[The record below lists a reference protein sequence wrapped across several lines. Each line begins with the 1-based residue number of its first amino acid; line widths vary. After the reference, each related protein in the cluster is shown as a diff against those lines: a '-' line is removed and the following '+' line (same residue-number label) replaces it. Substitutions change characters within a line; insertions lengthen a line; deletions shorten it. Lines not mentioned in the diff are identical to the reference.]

1 LVYFTCFV
9 MVGWFRF
16 GLWCLKPLSTIFQL
30 YRGGQF
36 YWWRKPEYPEKT
48 TDLPQVTDKLY
59 HIMLYR
65 VHLAMNGVRT
75 DNFMVIDT
83 DCICSCKSNNHTI
96 TTTTLLFKL
105 YFHTDRNYNRQVL
118 LAIMMS
124 LNYDILLIYQLH
136 IYISRD
142 LIISNL
148 HHKILPMQ
156 VLITPVVLLLNRQ
169 SEELLLFLCFSVA
182 RFFLFPLLSFP

>member
-1 LVYFTCFV
+1 
-9 MVGWFRF
+9 
-16 GLWCLKPLSTIFQL
+16 
-30 YRGGQF
+30 
-36 YWWRKPEYPEKT
+36 
-48 TDLPQVTDKLY
+48 
-59 HIMLYR
+59 
-65 VHLAMNGVRT
+65 MNGVRT

-83 DCICSCKSNNHTI
+83 DCIYSCKSNNHTI

-105 YFHTDRNYNRQVL
+105 SFHTDRNYNRQVL

-156 VLITPVVLLLNRQ
+156 VLITPVKIKVI
-169 SEELLLFLCFSVA
+169 
-182 RFFLFPLLSFP
+182 